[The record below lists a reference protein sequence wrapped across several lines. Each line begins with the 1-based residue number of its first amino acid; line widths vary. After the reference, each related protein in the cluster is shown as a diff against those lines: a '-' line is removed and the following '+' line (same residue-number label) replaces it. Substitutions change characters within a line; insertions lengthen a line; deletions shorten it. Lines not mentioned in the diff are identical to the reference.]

1 MLNIIA
7 WLLVGYSDGFIYQA
21 MEITGISGYALYIIP
36 IFLTYLMFIFMN
48 YNLSISQ
55 MALKRQ
61 FFIVVI
67 FILMAILHYL
77 TVGGFYVFGYLQ
89 IMAMISMAFLIRDLF
104 TTNETVLRPGFAKAL
119 LAIHYI
125 LCGYVILSWA
135 ALNIADI
142 DISLFVSEQERL
154 YDLAVIRTSGLQR
167 EPAWAGYAIASTY
180 LAILTTRPQRL
191 LFAQLAFLGGIAATG
206 SGVGFVLA
214 ALFITYQM
222 MVTRKGSMGMRLFFL
237 MGMAVVTSVVF
248 SNRISNV
255 VNQDDPST
263 QMRIESSNVALEVIA
278 ETFPVGTGFGNYQ
291 DHADFDPYIWG
302 GFLNLDEASYYKSDI
317 LALNMIAEMG
327 IFGCILLLAFAG
339 NFVCRTAPL
348 VTVMALVMILSSG
361 TMIMPFYFV
370 LAAICGLE
378 RGKMGRRLAEGVK
391 ETQR

>member
-7 WLLVGYSDGFIYQA
+7 WLLVGYSDGIIYSI
-21 MEITGISGYALYIIP
+21 MELTGISGYALYILP
-36 IFLTYLMFIFMN
+36 ILLAYLLFLFTN
-48 YNLSISQ
+48 YNIKISQ
-55 MALKRQ
+55 SGLKRQ
-61 FFIVVI
+61 A
-67 FILMAILHYL
+67 FILLIFALTAILHYT
-77 TVGGFYVFGYLQ
+77 TVGSFYVFGYLQ
-89 IMAMISMAFLIRDLF
+89 IMAMMSMIFLIRDLF
-104 TTNETVLRPGFAKAL
+104 TTNETVLRPGFAIGL
-119 LAIHYI
+119 LAVHYI
-125 LCGYVILSWA
+125 LCGYAIISWS

-142 DISLFVSEQERL
+142 DISLFVSDQENL
-154 YDLAVIRTSGLQR
+154 YNLTVIRTSGLQR
-167 EPAWAGYAIASTY
+167 EPAWAGYAISSSY

-206 SGVGFVLA
+206 SGVGLVLA

-222 MVTRKGSMGMRLFFL
+222 LMTRKGSIGMRLLFL
-237 MGMAVVTSVVF
+237 VGVAVVTSVVF
-248 SNRISNV
+248 SSRISNV

-263 QMRIESSNVALEVIA
+263 QMRIESSNVALDVIA

-317 LALNMIAEMG
+317 LALNIIAEMG
-327 IFGCILLLAFAG
+327 VFGCILLLAFAG

-348 VTVMALVMILSSG
+348 VTVMALVMMLSSG

-378 RGKMGRRLAEGVK
+378 RGRMGRLQAQNAK
-391 ETQR
+391 EKQR